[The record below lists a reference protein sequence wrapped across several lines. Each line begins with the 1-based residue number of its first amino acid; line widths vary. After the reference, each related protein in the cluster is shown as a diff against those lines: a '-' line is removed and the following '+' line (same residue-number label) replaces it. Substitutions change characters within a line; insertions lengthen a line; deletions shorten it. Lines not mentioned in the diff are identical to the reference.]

1 LKTNN
6 HINSFKVRVRYADVD
21 KMGFAYY
28 AHYLRWFEIGRS
40 ELLREL
46 GLVYVEIEEAG
57 VFYPVTESYIKYITP
72 ARYDELIEIRTK
84 FDYIKKASLKLYYEI
99 VCAENSELHA
109 KGYTVHAAMDKGGKI
124 VRVSDKLLNLLG
136 SKI

>member
-1 LKTNN
+1 MKTNN

-28 AHYLRWFEIGRS
+28 ANYLRWFEIGRS

-46 GLVYVEIEEAG
+46 GLIYAEIEEAG

-84 FDYIKKASLKLYYEI
+84 FDYIKKASLKLDYEI
-99 VCAENSELHA
+99 TGVKGGELHA
-109 KGYTVHAAMDKGGKI
+109 KGYTVHAAMDRDGKI
-124 VRVSDKLLNLLG
+124 VRVSDKLIALLG
-136 SKI
+136 SNR

>member
-1 LKTNN
+1 MSINN
-6 HINSFKVRVRYADVD
+6 HINLFKVRVRYADVD

-46 GLVYVEIEEAG
+46 GLVYAEVEEGG

-84 FDYIKKASLKLYYEI
+84 FNYVKKASLKFDYEI
-99 VCAENSELHA
+99 VGAENGELHA

-124 VRVSDKLLNLLG
+124 VRVSDKLLALLG
-136 SKI
+136 SKG

>member
-1 LKTNN
+1 MSTNN

-46 GLVYVEIEEAG
+46 GLVYAEVEEGGII
-57 VFYPVTESYIKYITP
+57 YPVTESYVKYITP

-84 FDYIKKASLKLYYEI
+84 FDYIKKASLKLDYEI
-99 VCAENSELHA
+99 IGAESGEIHA
-109 KGYTVHAAMDKGGKI
+109 KGYTVHAAMDRDGKI
-124 VRVSDKLLNLLG
+124 VRVSDKLIALLG
-136 SKI
+136 SKG